1 MIQKLCHYVFFKML
15 GWRLVGEVPVG
26 DKFVFATAPHT
37 SNWDF
42 VYGWLASRALDLN
55 LTIFAKDVFFIGPL
69 KYICKFFGVAPVNR
83 RKSTNF
89 VDSVARQF
97 AESETLIAV
106 ITPEGT
112 RSFNPQI
119 KSGYYY
125 LAKKA
130 NVPIVLAGP
139 DFKAKTFNLSP
150 PRAPMPTF
158 EEDAEDLI
166 AFCKRLH
173 AHTPEYTFQ

>member
-1 MIQKLCHYVFFKML
+1 MIQKLCHYIFFNLL
-15 GWRLVGEVPVG
+15 GWKLVGEVPVG
-26 DKFVFATAPHT
+26 DKFIFATVPHT

-42 VYGWLASRALDLN
+42 FYGWLLIRALDLD
-55 LTIFAKDVFFIGPL
+55 LTIFAKDAFFIWPL

-112 RSFNPQI
+112 RSFNPQL

-139 DFKAKTFNLSP
+139 DFKAKTFTLMP
-150 PRAPMPTF
+150 PRAPMSTF

-166 AFCKRLH
+166 AFCRNMH
-173 AHTPEYTFQ
+173 AHTPHYTFQ